1 MNHNIIFE
9 SIRIRMLKLTQNRKL
24 VRKFLVGAI
33 VGVGG
38 EDGVMMSDGRGI
50 LA

>member
-9 SIRIRMLKLTQNRKL
+9 NIRIRMLKVTNYRKL
-24 VRKFLVGAI
+24 VRKFMVGAI

-38 EDGVMMSDGRGI
+38 EQERMMLDGRGI